1 MEKKAARGLEQWFP
15 SWASGLLSGAPDI
28 SQRPEQQEGE
38 KVSIRWPATHP
49 LEDCPGFWSQ
59 AGVHV
64 LKGTLSAPF
73 HVDFFHVKA
82 KKKKS
87 ISILDKSKLLEII
100 FLATFYSQATY
111 QLLQRRKK

>member
-82 KKKKS
+82 KKKN
-87 ISILDKSKLLEII
+87 L
-100 FLATFYSQATY
+100 SQFWTN
-111 QLLQRRKK
+111 QNS